1 MSETAKEAEP
11 KLVQTKGVSLLITT
25 HKNVVSFFKFWV
37 FFLTFDLIFGGH
49 GQRVWR
55 RRVPVFG
62 QVYALCG
69 GGRGEKEGERRR
81 EKKKWT
87 ICCFR
92 CAANP
97 LIEPLMLFKLATGA
111 KLLMKF

>member
-1 MSETAKEAEP
+1 MSVLPHSPTPHSCVLARSGHFVE
-11 KLVQTKGVSLLITT
+11 V
-25 HKNVVSFFKFWV
+25 
-37 FFLTFDLIFGGH
+37 GG
-49 GQRVWR
+49 
-55 RRVPVFG
+55 
-62 QVYALCG
+62 CKKKKKTE
-69 GGRGEKEGERRR
+69 GEKG
-81 EKKKWT
+81 KKWT

>member
-1 MSETAKEAEP
+1 MPLCVA
-11 KLVQTKGVSLLITT
+11 T
-25 HKNVVSFFKFWV
+25 HSYPSSSILARSNHFVEV
-37 FFLTFDLIFGGH
+37 
-49 GQRVWR
+49 
-55 RRVPVFG
+55 
-62 QVYALCG
+62 G
-69 GGRGEKEGERRR
+69 GGAQKGKKNEEEGE
-81 EKKKWT
+81 KKWT

>member
-1 MSETAKEAEP
+1 M
-11 KLVQTKGVSLLITT
+11 LVFGDFVTTQRDRGVSLCRHTLLPPTPL
-25 HKNVVSFFKFWV
+25 FWPG
-37 FFLTFDLIFGGH
+37 LGTL
-49 GQRVWR
+49 WR
-55 RRVPVFG
+55 WEGAKR
-62 QVYALCG
+62 
-69 GGRGEKEGERRR
+69 EKKKKAMGK
-81 EKKKWT
+81 KKKWT